1 MWQASILLMN
11 FRVHVKTEL
20 FLIYCFLIF
29 SLTQRLLCL
38 RSPKSLQTP
47 FVFGGLGGKVALVFH
62 LESKKLHF
70 TLVSL
75 I

>member
-11 FRVHVKTEL
+11 FRVHVKTVVSNLL
-20 FLIYCFLIF
+20 FSYI
-29 SLTQRLLCL
+29 SLNAETSLFQRC
-38 RSPKSLQTP
+38 PKSLQMP